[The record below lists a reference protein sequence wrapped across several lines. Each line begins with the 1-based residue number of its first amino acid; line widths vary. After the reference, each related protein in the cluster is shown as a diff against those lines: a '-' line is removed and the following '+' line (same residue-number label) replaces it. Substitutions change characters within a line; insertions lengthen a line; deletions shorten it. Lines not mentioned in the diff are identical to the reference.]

1 MELVFDIEA
10 NGLFFDADKIW
21 CIVAIDE
28 HDNIY
33 SFEPDKIKEGIE
45 LLQKA
50 DKIIGHNII
59 GYDIPLIKKL
69 YNVDLNTDK
78 EIIDTLILSRLSNP
92 VREGGHSLEKWGYRL
107 GGIQKQQ
114 HEDWTTFTP
123 EMLVRC
129 KKDTQI
135 NKTLFN
141 YLKKEC
147 IGFSKES
154 IFIEHETTKI
164 LQQQTE
170 NGFFFDEKEAMLLL
184 SKINKRKSEVE
195 NEVH

>member
-28 HDNIY
+28 HDTIY

-69 YNVDLNTDK
+69 YNVDLDKDK
-78 EIIDTLILSRLSNP
+78 EIIDQLDLTRLSNP

-114 HEDWTTFTP
+114 HENP
-123 EMLVRC
+123 
-129 KKDTQI
+129 QI
-135 NKTLFN
+135 RRWVPAKNCLP
-141 YLKKEC
+141 
-147 IGFSKES
+147 
-154 IFIEHETTKI
+154 H
-164 LQQQTE
+164 LQIKQ
-170 NGFFFDEKEAMLLL
+170 
-184 SKINKRKSEVE
+184 
-195 NEVH
+195 